1 MAKTIVQKVVFK
13 NTTPAAIYDIY
24 MNAKKHAAI
33 TGAPAVIKAK
43 EGTPFSAHGDYITGQ
58 NLKLVKDQL
67 IVQSW
72 RGTDWKKTD
81 ADSTFTIFLEP
92 KGNNTVLHA
101 IHSNVP
107 DDQADGI
114 DEGWHTYYWEPMKK
128 FLAGKAIVHKP
139 HM

>member
-13 NTTPAAIYDIY
+13 NTAPAAIYDAY
-24 MNAKKHAAI
+24 MNAKKHTVV
-33 TGAPAVIKAK
+33 TGAAADIKAK
-43 EGTPFSAHGDYITGQ
+43 EGTSFSAHDGYITGE

-72 RGTDWKKTD
+72 RAEDWAKKEP
-81 ADSTFTIFLEP
+81 ASTFTIYLEP

-107 DDQADGI
+107 DKEAEGI
-114 DEGWHTYYWEPMKK
+114 DNGWHTYYWEPMKK
-128 FLAGKAIVHKP
+128 FLAGKPVGKRPA
-139 HM
+139 M